1 MLAVRGKFAPS
12 LRIVSLLLL
21 LIWGG
26 RGADARVAEWD
37 AAGPA
42 VAITADL
49 SQESGRTRL
58 TIALSRPV
66 EAASFLLEKPDR
78 VIVDLPEVNFQLS
91 PMGARHLGLVKSLRC
106 GLIGPGRS
114 RIVVELT
121 GPAVPVRTETLTG
134 PDGVARL
141 IVELARSDREAFRR
155 AVQTGARDTQ
165 VRVTGAIETAA
176 KEMRPLIALDAGHG
190 GVDPGARAV
199 SGEAEKD
206 IVLAFAER
214 LRATLAGSGR
224 YRVVMTRDHDVFV
237 PLDERVRRARAAGAD
252 LFVSIHAD
260 SISSPT
266 VRGATIYTGAEQAT
280 DVESQTLAERE
291 NSADA
296 AGGLAHGPE
305 PAGVSDILQDL
316 TMRETRGFSHGF
328 ARHLFSELNPMVR
341 FSTQPHREAGF
352 RVLRAADMPS
362 VLLEL
367 GYLSNARDVESLLSE
382 DWRRRTSAAMAN
394 AIDRF
399 FALRL
404 AGGTAAAVSP

>member
-1 MLAVRGKFAPS
+1 MQAVRGRFAPS
-12 LRIVSLLLL
+12 LRIVCLLLV
-21 LIWGG
+21 IWAGQ
-26 RGADARVAEWD
+26 GADARAAEWD

-42 VAITADL
+42 VAIAADL
-49 SQESGRTRL
+49 AQEAGRTRL
-58 TIALSRPV
+58 TVTLSKPV
-66 EAASFLLEKPDR
+66 EAASFVLEKPDR
-78 VIVDLPEVNFQLS
+78 VIVDLPEVNFQLPPAAS
-91 PMGARHLGLVKSLRC
+91 RHLGMVKSLRC

-114 RIVVELT
+114 RIVAELT
-121 GPAVPVRTETLTG
+121 GPAVPVRTETTSG

-155 AVQTGARDTQ
+155 AAQAGARDTQ
-165 VRVTGAIETAA
+165 VRVTGAIEAVA
-176 KEMRPLIALDAGHG
+176 KETRPLIALDAGHG

-214 LRATLAGSGR
+214 LRTTLSGSGR
-224 YRVVMTRDHDVFV
+224 YRVVMTRDHDIFV

-252 LFVSIHAD
+252 LFVSVHAD
-260 SISSPT
+260 SISSPI

-316 TMRETRGFSHGF
+316 TMRETRGFSHRF
-328 ARHLFSELNPMVR
+328 AGHLFSELNPMVR
-341 FSTQPHREAGF
+341 FSTQPQREASF

-382 DWRRRTSAAMAN
+382 DWRRRTSAAMAK

-404 AGGTAAAVSP
+404 AGGAAAAVSP